1 MAAFIPLSVPNFGQT
16 EADYALEAITS
27 GWVSTSGGKV
37 TEFEQALAGYV
48 GMPRA
53 VACNAGSSALHLAAM
68 AAGIGRGDEVIVPT
82 LTFIA
87 AVNPVTRYVGAEP
100 VFIGCDDSLCIDPDG
115 VETFCR
121 DCCELQGGKL
131 VNKATGAHVKALV
144 VVHVFGNM
152 ADMPRLMEI
161 ARRYRLLVIEDAT
174 EALGTRYT
182 AGPYKGRFAGTIGDV
197 GCYSFNGNKIIT
209 TGAGGMLVSNHPDW
223 AEHAK
228 HLSTQAKADELQ
240 FLHDEAGYNYRM
252 TNVQACLG
260 LAQLARLEEFIG
272 VKLARYN
279 QYRAALDGRGGL
291 RILPFK
297 EEADGVRSNHWFYS
311 LSLAGTALER
321 DKLIAALQAKG
332 IQTRPIWALIH
343 EQADYGRNETHAL
356 EKAEAYRR
364 TIVNLPCSTNLSEA
378 DCRRVIDAVLE
389 LSHVEG

>member
-1 MAAFIPLSVPNFGQT
+1 MSAFIPLSVPNFGAR
-16 EADYALEAITS
+16 EAELAGEAITS

-37 TEFEQALAGYV
+37 TEFEASLARYLGV
-48 GMPRA
+48 ERA

-87 AVNPVTRYVGAEP
+87 AVNPLTRYVGAEP

-121 DCCELQGGKL
+121 TRCEMRDGKL
-131 VNKATGAHVKALV
+131 YNKATGAHVKALE

-152 ADMPRLMEI
+152 ADMARLTEI
-161 ARRYRLLVIEDAT
+161 ARRYGLTLIEDAT

-182 AGPYKGRFAGTIGDV
+182 AGPLAGRYAGTMGDA

-240 FLHDEAGYNYRM
+240 FLHDEVGYNYRM
-252 TNVQACLG
+252 TNVQASLG
-260 LAQLARLEEFIG
+260 LAQLARLEDFIA
-272 VKLARYN
+272 VKQARYDR
-279 QYRAALDGRGGL
+279 YRRALDGVRGL
-291 RILPFK
+291 RILPFRD
-297 EEADGVRSNHWFYS
+297 EEGTVRSNHWFFS
-311 LSLAGTALER
+311 LDLRGAGLDR
-321 DKLIAALQAKG
+321 DRFIAGLQARN
-332 IQTRPIWALIH
+332 IQTRPVWALIH
-343 EQADYGRNETHAL
+343 EQADYPKN
-356 EKAEAYRR
+356 EAYGLDKALGYRAG
-364 TIVNLPCSTNLSEA
+364 IVNLPCSTNLTEA
-378 DCRRVIDAVLE
+378 DCDRVIEAVLA
-389 LSHVEG
+389 LAAG